1 MSSSRSSPEPVTV
14 EVEVTEID
22 GVTVEASAP
31 EREAKAAE
39 KPKGWA
45 EWSGRVRTLD
55 SRWWPLWVVLGIIAV
70 VLALTVGLVL
80 AAIYLLFR
88 IVFGVLRWIAAFLTG
103 SPAGGAIT
111 RR

>member
-1 MSSSRSSPEPVTV
+1 MPPIHHDSESVTV

-22 GVTVEASAP
+22 GVTVEADPPPPTSESSA
-31 EREAKAAE
+31 KSN
-39 KPKGWA
+39 GWTG
-45 EWSGRVRTLD
+45 WSGRVRTLD

-80 AAIYLLFR
+80 AAIYLVFR
-88 IVFGVLRWIAAFLTG
+88 VIFLVIRWIAAFLTG
-103 SPAGGAIT
+103 APQGGAIT

>member
-1 MSSSRSSPEPVTV
+1 M
-14 EVEVTEID
+14 TEID
-22 GVTVEASAP
+22 GVTLESSAP
-31 EREAKAAE
+31 EREKKSQE

-55 SRWWPLWVVLGIIAV
+55 SRWWPLWVILGIIAV

-80 AAIYLLFR
+80 AAIYLVFR
-88 IVFGVLRWIAAFLTG
+88 IVFGVIRWIGAFLSG
-103 SPAGGAIT
+103 SPSGGAIT

>member
-1 MSSSRSSPEPVTV
+1 MPSSRPSSEPVTV

-22 GVTVEASAP
+22 GVTHEAKRP
-31 EREAKAAE
+31 ERETKSPE

-55 SRWWPLWVVLGIIAV
+55 SRWWPLWVILGIIAV

-80 AAIYLLFR
+80 AAIYLVFR
-88 IVFGVLRWIAAFLTG
+88 IVFGLLRWIGDFLSG
-103 SPAGGAIT
+103 SPPGGAIT